1 MAIVAGEECAASPS
15 PRRGGSVSEVFL
27 AFLRLGCTS
36 FGGPVAHL
44 GYFRQELV
52 VRRRWLDDSAFAE
65 LVGLCQFLPGPAS
78 SQVCFGIGLSR
89 AGALG
94 GPAAWVAFGL
104 PSVLLMF
111 GFAMVA
117 GQLGGP
123 VAAAAI
129 HGLKVAAVAIVA
141 QALIGM
147 ARSLAP
153 DMRRRLL
160 ALAAGA
166 LMLLTGLPAM
176 QVAVIAAGAVA
187 GLVLCRQ
194 QGPALPPDRG
204 WSPSRRTGLACLG
217 LCGLLFLALPL
228 LGRLSAGAA
237 FAAILFRAGALVFGG
252 GHVVLP
258 LLRSGLVPHWM
269 SDATFLAGYG
279 AAQALPGPL
288 FTIGAYLGAEAL
300 PHTPAIAAL
309 LGALA
314 LSAPGLL
321 LLAGVLPFRRRL
333 GESTTLRSAIAG
345 INAVVVGILGAAL
358 YDPLWKTGILGPLDA
373 AIAIAGCAALAVAR
387 IPPLLLIAAITTLE
401 VAASLL

>member
-1 MAIVAGEECAASPS
+1 MAVVAEEESAAPGA
-15 PRRGGSVSEVFL
+15 RAGSIGEVFL

-36 FGGPVAHL
+36 FGGPIAHL

-52 VRRRWLDDSAFAE
+52 VRRRWLDDVAFAE

-78 SQVCFGIGLSR
+78 SQVCFGIGLNR

-94 GPAAWVAFGL
+94 GPAAWVAFSL
-104 PSVLLMF
+104 PSALLMF
-111 GFAMVA
+111 GFALIA
-117 GQLGGP
+117 GQLQGP
-123 VAAAAI
+123 VALAAI

-166 LMLLTGLPAM
+166 LMLVTGIAAM

-187 GLVLCRQ
+187 GMLLCRQ
-194 QGPALPPDRG
+194 QTAAPRQDEG
-204 WSPSRRTGLACLG
+204 WSPPRWAGLACLL
-217 LCGLLFLALPL
+217 LCALLFLGLPL
-228 LGRLSAGAA
+228 LGRLSPGAA
-237 FAAILFRAGALVFGG
+237 FAAILYRAGALVFGG

-269 SDATFLAGYG
+269 SDGTFLAGYG

-300 PHTPAIAAL
+300 PRTAAL
-309 LGALA
+309 AALIGALA

-321 LLAGVLPFRRRL
+321 LLAGVLPFRRPL
-333 GESTTLRSAIAG
+333 AESATLRSAIAG

-358 YDPLWKTGILGPLDA
+358 YDPLWKTGILGPFEA
-373 AIAIAGCAALAVAR
+373 GVAIAGCAALLIAR
-387 IPPLLLIAAITTLE
+387 LSPLLLIAAATTLE
-401 VAASLL
+401 VGASLL

>member
-1 MAIVAGEECAASPS
+1 MAVLAEEESAAPGARAGSI
-15 PRRGGSVSEVFL
+15 GEVFL

-36 FGGPVAHL
+36 FGGPIAHL

-52 VRRRWLDDSAFAE
+52 VRRRWLDDVAFAE

-78 SQVCFGIGLSR
+78 SQVCFGIGLNR

-94 GPAAWVAFGL
+94 GPAAWVAFSL
-104 PSVLLMF
+104 PSALLMF
-111 GFAMVA
+111 GFALIA
-117 GQLGGP
+117 GQLQGP
-123 VAAAAI
+123 VALAAI

-166 LMLLTGLPAM
+166 LMLVTGIAAM
-176 QVAVIAAGAVA
+176 QVAVIAAGAIA
-187 GLVLCRQ
+187 GMVLCRQ
-194 QGPALPPDRG
+194 QTAAPRQDEG
-204 WSPSRRTGLACLG
+204 WSPPRWTGLACLL
-217 LCGLLFLALPL
+217 LCALLFLGLPL
-228 LGRLSAGAA
+228 LGRLSPGAA
-237 FAAILFRAGALVFGG
+237 FAAILYRAGALVFGG

-269 SDATFLAGYG
+269 SDGTFLAGYG

-300 PHTPAIAAL
+300 PRTAAL
-309 LGALA
+309 AALIGALA

-321 LLAGVLPFRRRL
+321 LLAGVLPFRRPL
-333 GESTTLRSAIAG
+333 AESATLRSAIAG

-358 YDPLWKTGILGPLDA
+358 YDPLWKTGILGPFEA
-373 AIAIAGCAALAVAR
+373 GVAIAGCAALLIAR
-387 IPPLLLIAAITTLE
+387 LSPLLLIAAATTLE
-401 VAASLL
+401 VGASLL

>member
-1 MAIVAGEECAASPS
+1 
-15 PRRGGSVSEVFL
+15 
-27 AFLRLGCTS
+27 
-36 FGGPVAHL
+36 
-44 GYFRQELV
+44 V
-52 VRRRWLDDSAFAE
+52 VRRRWLDDVAFAE

-78 SQVCFGIGLSR
+78 SQVCFGIGLNR

-94 GPAAWVAFGL
+94 GPAAWVAFSL
-104 PSVLLMF
+104 PSALLMF
-111 GFAMVA
+111 GFALIA
-117 GQLGGP
+117 GQLQGP
-123 VAAAAI
+123 VALAAI

-166 LMLLTGLPAM
+166 LMLLTGIATM
-176 QVAVIAAGAVA
+176 QVALIGAGAIA
-187 GLVLCRQ
+187 GMLLCRQ
-194 QGPALPPDRG
+194 QTAAPRQDEG
-204 WSPSRRTGLACLG
+204 WSPPRRAGLACLL
-217 LCGLLFLALPL
+217 LCALLFLGLPL
-228 LGRLSAGAA
+228 LGRLSPGAA
-237 FAAILFRAGALVFGG
+237 FAAILYRAGALVFGG

-269 SDATFLAGYG
+269 SDGTFLAGYG

-300 PHTPAIAAL
+300 PRTAAL
-309 LGALA
+309 AALIGALA

-321 LLAGVLPFRRRL
+321 MLAGVLPFRRRL
-333 GESTTLRSAIAG
+333 AESVTLRSAIAG

-358 YDPLWKTGILGPLDA
+358 YDPLWKTGILGPFDA
-373 AIAIAGCAALAVAR
+373 GVAVAGCAALLIAR
-387 IPPLLLIAAITTLE
+387 LSPLLLIAAATTLE
-401 VAASLL
+401 VGASLL